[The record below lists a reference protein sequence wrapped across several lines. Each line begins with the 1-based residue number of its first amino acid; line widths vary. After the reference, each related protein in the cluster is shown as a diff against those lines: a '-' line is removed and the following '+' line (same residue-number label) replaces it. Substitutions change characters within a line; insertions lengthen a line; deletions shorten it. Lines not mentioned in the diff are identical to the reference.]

1 MHRKFLYMKYLFLVY
16 FSFFAVAGFAQPI
29 DSVRVIEPDRETSFE
44 NYELLILAI
53 LGLLLLMGI
62 RFWFKR
68 TRKH

>member
-1 MHRKFLYMKYLFLVY
+1 MKYLFLVCL
-16 FSFFAVAGFAQPI
+16 SLCTVASFAQPI

-44 NYELLILAI
+44 NYELLIIAL
-53 LGLLLLMGI
+53 LGLLLLMGL

>member
-1 MHRKFLYMKYLFLVY
+1 MKYLLLVC
-16 FSFFAVAGFAQPI
+16 FALITVAALSQPI

-44 NYELLILAI
+44 NYELLIIAI
-53 LGLLLLMGI
+53 LGLLLLMGL

>member
-1 MHRKFLYMKYLFLVY
+1 MRYLFLIG
-16 FSFFAVAGFAQPI
+16 FTMLAFIGFAQI

-44 NYELLILAI
+44 NYELLVIAL
-53 LGLLLLMGI
+53 LGLLLLMGL